1 MEVTTSRKPAPFLR
15 TFSKDFAFALGGH
28 YTPRGKSGLSEITAI
43 DSVVLVVSRQ
53 KGDYLIEIFKENEP
67 VDGILVSSF
76 QVKEREK
83 DEGLVRGLQVGNQTV
98 YDNLKQYLNVS
109 KTDCGDLT
117 VVFDG
122 AQRRRYVLSLKNA
135 V

>member
-1 MEVTTSRKPAPFLR
+1 LR

-43 DSVVLVVSRQ
+43 DSIVLVVSQQ
-53 KGDYLIEIFKENEP
+53 KRDYLIEIF
-67 VDGILVSSF
+67 VDGEAAEGILLSSF
-76 QVKEREK
+76 QVKEREG
-83 DEGLVRGLQVGNQTV
+83 EIVRGLQVGNQTV

>member
-1 MEVTTSRKPAPFLR
+1 MR
-15 TFSKDFAFALGGH
+15 TFSKDLAFALGGH
-28 YTPRGKSGLSEITAI
+28 YTPRGKSGLGEVTAI
-43 DSVVLVVSRQ
+43 DSIVLVVSKQ
-53 KGDYLIEIFKENEP
+53 KRHYLIEIFEDGEP
-67 VDGILVSSF
+67 VEGVAVSSF
-76 QVKEREK
+76 KVEEREG
-83 DEGLVRGLQVGNQTV
+83 EIVRGVQVGNQTV

-117 VVFDG
+117 VIFDG